1 VTDKPASEIVE
12 EAERASEDRSKALVE
27 ARRMRT
33 ATRTLSEL
41 RARNEALQ
49 GAVDVLEEHMQVREA
64 LREAIKKPPV
74 LKSTR
79 KEKRDAIIPI
89 AFNSDEHYDEEFTL
103 EQTGGINEQN
113 PEIAEA
119 KVHTYVRRLIRLI
132 EREALDNPVPYLVMP
147 FMGDMIAGEL
157 HPKSER
163 ETSMTPT
170 EASRF
175 AYRMKRTIID
185 SLLATDLPRLVIPCV
200 DGNHGRTTAKRTPGL
215 NQRYS
220 HEHDV
225 YLRLADHYLESGARV
240 EFYVPERDFV
250 SLDVADGFRLCIT
263 HGDSLRGGSGIG
275 GLAPPLLRGVSRW
288 RQAYPANL
296 YGLGHFHQLV
306 DLGGVVV
313 NPAAVGFNPFAAAL
327 GLDPG
332 DSPHGAQLFTT
343 IHTGRNRRATTAPIW
358 VA

>member
-1 VTDKPASEIVE
+1 MPSSADEILE
-12 EAERASEDRSKALVE
+12 GIEQADEARQRALQE
-27 ARRMRT
+27 ARRVRT
-33 ATRTLSEL
+33 TARTLGEYK
-41 RARNEALQ
+41 ARVDALQ
-49 GAVDVLEEHMQVREA
+49 GAVDVLEEHLEVREA
-64 LREAIKKPPV
+64 LREAIAKVPV
-74 LKSTR
+74 LKPT
-79 KEKRDAIIPI
+79 KKAKRDAIIPI
-89 AFNSDEHYDEEFTL
+89 AFNSDEHYDEEFTSDR
-103 EQTGGINEQN
+103 TGGINEQN
-113 PEIAEA
+113 PEIAEE
-119 KVHTYVRRLIRLI
+119 KVRTYVQRLIRLI

-170 EASRF
+170 EAARF
-175 AYRMKRTIID
+175 AYRMKRIIID
-185 SLLATDLPRLVIPCV
+185 TLLATDLPRIVIPCV

-225 YLRLADHYLESGARV
+225 YLRLADHYLEAEARV

-306 DLGGVVV
+306 DLGGVIV
-313 NPAAVGFNPFAAAL
+313 NPCAVGFNPFAAAL

-332 DSPHGAQLFTT
+332 DHPQGAQLFTT

-358 VA
+358 VR